1 MTAPQAKPDFPVGI
15 YGITAEKFS
24 NGRTN
29 VEVVRQM
36 LAGGIR
42 IIQYREKRPYKSF
55 AEMLA
60 ECRAIRALTRAAGAL
75 FIVNDYPSLALLAD
89 ADGVHVGQDD
99 LPVAEVRRLVGP
111 HRLIGL
117 STHDPDQAAALQPYF
132 DFSVAEECAAYGE
145 CNSYTAF
152 TKNNKA
158 VLHVEYEGSLS
169 SFCATT
175 KPLGFSSML
184 KKLDLDA
191 WRSPCP

>member
-1 MTAPQAKPDFPVGI
+1 MTAPQAKPDFPAGI

-75 FIVNDYPSLALLAD
+75 FIVND
-89 ADGVHVGQDD
+89 
-99 LPVAEVRRLVGP
+99 
-111 HRLIGL
+111 
-117 STHDPDQAAALQPYF
+117 
-132 DFSVAEECAAYGE
+132 
-145 CNSYTAF
+145 
-152 TKNNKA
+152 
-158 VLHVEYEGSLS
+158 
-169 SFCATT
+169 
-175 KPLGFSSML
+175 
-184 KKLDLDA
+184 
-191 WRSPCP
+191 